1 MAILEAKDNIYWV
14 GALDKDLRTFDV
26 IMRTEFGTTYN
37 SYLVRGKEKTVLFE
51 TVKDAFFEEH
61 LARIQEIC
69 DPSEIDYI
77 VLNHTE
83 PDHSGGI
90 LRLLELSPKAKVV
103 ASKVA
108 LGYLGEILNQPVP
121 SMAVTEKDTI
131 DLGGMTLH
139 FLSVPLLHWP
149 DSMYTYIPEAKAL
162 FTCDSFGS
170 HYADDRVFNDLMP
183 DVNFDEAYR
192 YYFDN
197 IMAPFAN
204 PHVFNALKKIEPL
217 DVEIICNGHGPVL
230 RTDLSRYVNLY
241 REWSTPVQKEH
252 PDVAIVY
259 VSSYG
264 YTEKMAEKIA
274 EGIRAAGISE
284 VECLDLE
291 VIGQDAAK
299 EKISQASGFLLGS
312 PTMVGDA
319 LTPVWQVLT
328 AINPI
333 IHKGKFAGAF
343 GSYAWGGEGVPN
355 LIERM
360 GQLNLKLPMEGLRIK
375 LNPSEE
381 QLRQAFAYGE
391 GFANALL
398 GK

>member
-1 MAILEAKDNIYWV
+1 MQWSWSCTAHGFIPLC
-14 GALDKDLRTFDV
+14 
-26 IMRTEFGTTYN
+26 EFVSGMEYA
-37 SYLVRGKEKTVLFE
+37 G
-51 TVKDAFFEEH
+51 
-61 LARIQEIC
+61 
-69 DPSEIDYI
+69 SEGDI
-77 VLNHTE
+77 
-83 PDHSGGI
+83 
-90 LRLLELSPKAKVV
+90 
-103 ASKVA
+103 
-108 LGYLGEILNQPVP
+108 
-121 SMAVTEKDTI
+121 
-131 DLGGMTLH
+131 
-139 FLSVPLLHWP
+139 
-149 DSMYTYIPEAKAL
+149 
-162 FTCDSFGS
+162 
-170 HYADDRVFNDLMP
+170 
-183 DVNFDEAYR
+183 
-192 YYFDN
+192 
-197 IMAPFAN
+197 
-204 PHVFNALKKIEPL
+204 
-217 DVEIICNGHGPVL
+217 
-230 RTDLSRYVNLY
+230 
-241 REWSTPVQKEH
+241 

-264 YTEKMAEKIA
+264 YTKKMAEKIA

-391 GFANALL
+391 GFAMLSWENKNA
-398 GK
+398 